1 MRGFHIHTLSHAGY
15 RQTVLWAAFC
25 CLAIVA
31 AAASFAR
38 ASHNFAAALTEKP
51 DLAIYLLLPEEE
63 IGQST
68 LLREQDA
75 ERDYLAE
82 TKDGPKLI
90 KLKKGEKEWYVSLV
104 ETLHPSTGLPT
115 GPAE

>member
-1 MRGFHIHTLSHAGY
+1 MRGFHIHTVSQYSY
-15 RQTVLWAAFC
+15 RQTVLWAAFS

-31 AAASFAR
+31 AASAFAR
-38 ASHNFAAALTEKP
+38 ASHNFAAALTDKP

-68 LLREQDA
+68 LLREQDT

-90 KLKKGEKEWYVSLV
+90 KIKMGKEKWYVSVV
-104 ETLHPSTGLPT
+104 EKLHPSMNSEQ
-115 GPAE
+115 AE

>member
-1 MRGFHIHTLSHAGY
+1 MPNGFQIHTLSHRGY
-15 RQTVLWAAFC
+15 RMTVLWAAFC

-31 AAASFAR
+31 AASAFAR
-38 ASHNFAAALTEKP
+38 ASRNFAAALTDKP

-63 IGQST
+63 IGSST
-68 LLREQDA
+68 LLREKEN

-90 KLKKGEKEWYVSLV
+90 KLEKGETQWFVSVV
-104 ETLHPSTGLPT
+104 EPLHPSMNSGQ
-115 GPAE
+115 AE